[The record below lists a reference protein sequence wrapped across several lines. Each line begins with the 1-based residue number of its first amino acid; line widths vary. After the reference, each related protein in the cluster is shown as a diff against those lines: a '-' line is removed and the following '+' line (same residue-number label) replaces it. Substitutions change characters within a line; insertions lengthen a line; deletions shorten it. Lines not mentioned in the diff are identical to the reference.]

1 MEFKTLRN
9 IENSFKQI
17 RLYAIVF
24 AVLCTGI
31 AGYAVWRS
39 YSFAEQQRQKIYVL
53 DNGKSLMLALAQDAS
68 INRPVEAREHVR
80 RFHELFFTLAP
91 DKNAIESNIKRAF
104 NLADKSAF
112 DYYKDLSEKGY
123 YNRIISGN
131 VQQRIEIDSVACNFE
146 KYPYSVRTY
155 AKQFIIR
162 SSNVTKRNLVTSC
175 FLVNSVRSDNNPQGF
190 NIEKFS
196 VVENKDIEVI
206 ER

>member
-9 IENSFKQI
+9 IENSFLQI
-17 RLYAIVF
+17 RLYALVF
-24 AVLCTGI
+24 AVLCISVT
-31 AGYAVWRS
+31 GYAVWQS
-39 YSFAEQQRQKIYVL
+39 YRFAEEQRQKIYVL
-53 DNGKSLMLALAQDAS
+53 DNGKSIMLALAQDAS
-68 INRPVEAREHVR
+68 TNRPVEAREHVR

-91 DKNAIESNIKRAF
+91 DKNAIESNMSRAF

-131 VQQRIEIDSVACNFE
+131 VQQRIEVDSVVCNFDR
-146 KYPYSVRTY
+146 YPYAVRTY
-155 AKQFIIR
+155 AKQLIIR

-175 FLVNSVRSDNNPQGF
+175 YLVNSVRSDNNPQGF
-190 NIEKFS
+190 NIEKFA